1 MPKKPMPKKLM
12 PKKLVIAKIKKSVN
26 VHFATVAS
34 NQVLVKR
41 FGLVREEAVTHQIG
55 SFLENFPNIIQFG
68 AWPLSLKLRMAI
80 PYHTI

>member
-55 SFLENFPNIIQFG
+55 
-68 AWPLSLKLRMAI
+68 
-80 PYHTI
+80 